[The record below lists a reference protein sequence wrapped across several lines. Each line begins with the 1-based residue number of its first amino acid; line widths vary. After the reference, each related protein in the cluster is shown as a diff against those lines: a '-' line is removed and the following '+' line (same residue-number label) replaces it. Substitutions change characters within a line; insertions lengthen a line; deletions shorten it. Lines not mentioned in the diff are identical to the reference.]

1 MNTFKEFYYSK
12 NHVVRIGCL
21 LPIKPPQLPWFW
33 ATDSF
38 PPLTVTKKEKKK
50 KEERGRVGVKEG
62 EEKSRRGKEPEK
74 GERKEDRG
82 EKNMNFLGE
91 VYSSLQ

>member
-21 LPIKPPQLPWFW
+21 LPIKPPQLPWLW

-50 KEERGRVGVKEG
+50 KR
-62 EEKSRRGKEPEK
+62 
-74 GERKEDRG
+74 GERKGRSKGRG
-82 EKNMNFLGE
+82 REK
-91 VYSSLQ
+91 